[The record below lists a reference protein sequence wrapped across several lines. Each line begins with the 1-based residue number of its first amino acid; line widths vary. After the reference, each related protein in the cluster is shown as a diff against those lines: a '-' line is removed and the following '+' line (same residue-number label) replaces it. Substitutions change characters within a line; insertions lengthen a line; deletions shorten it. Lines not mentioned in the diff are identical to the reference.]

1 VHVLND
7 GTFPFPAGYFFHNV
21 AQATWREHVR
31 ADAHGKVPVAHHCAL
46 VESERELMLI
56 DTGYGSD
63 THDGR
68 TGHVLEQLALAGYR
82 REQVSHVVLTHAH
95 GDHIKGCT
103 FVEDGERHPTFP
115 NACYHLARADWDW
128 FGGAAQP
135 PEFGDHLVSIQ
146 RMGLLAKFDAPLR
159 IGAELAL
166 LPTPGHTPGH
176 TSVLVESRGRSAIFL
191 GDVCHHPLHFSHPG
205 WVSSFDTHPQLTP
218 RTRARIFE
226 LAIGLDAWVICPHAP
241 ALGIGRISRT
251 DESFRWDPLD

>member
-7 GTFPFPAGYFFHNV
+7 GTFPFPAAYFFHNV
-21 AQATWREHVR
+21 SQATWREHVR

-46 VESERELMLI
+46 VESDRELMLI

-95 GDHIKGCT
+95 GDQIKGCT
-103 FVEDGERHPTFP
+103 FVQEGERHPTFP

-135 PEFGDHLVSIQ
+135 LEFSDHLVSVQ
-146 RMGLLAKFDAPLR
+146 RMVCLPSSTR
-159 IGAELAL
+159 RCAL
-166 LPTPGHTPGH
+166 
-176 TSVLVESRGRSAIFL
+176 VRRSPCCPRP
-191 GDVCHHPLHFSHPG
+191 V
-205 WVSSFDTHPQLTP
+205 TP
-218 RTRARIFE
+218 RVTPASWWNRRAAVQSSWATCAITPCTSRI
-226 LAIGLDAWVICPHAP
+226 
-241 ALGIGRISRT
+241 
-251 DESFRWDPLD
+251 